1 MCQLFLQLPTPLL
14 PLGQCPLQP
23 PLYVVAKEQAWSR
36 SQFPSRSKNAAAA
49 RTPLPCRVTAH
60 KDTLL
65 LMPRLEGTL
74 HVACDGAL
82 QAFELG
88 AQTLQQLF
96 LAVPQ
101 LHQLSLLLPN

>member
-23 PLYVVAKEQAWSR
+23 PLCIVAKEQAWSR
-36 SQFPSRSKNAAAA
+36 SHFPSRSKNAAAA
-49 RTPLPCRVTAH
+49 PTPLPCRVTAH

-65 LMPRLEGTL
+65 FMPRLEGTF
-74 HVACDGAL
+74 HMACDGAL

-101 LHQLSLLLPN
+101 LRQLSLLLPN

>member
-1 MCQLFLQLPTPLL
+1 MVPECCS
-14 PLGQCPLQP
+14 CP
-23 PLYVVAKEQAWSR
+23 Y
-36 SQFPSRSKNAAAA
+36 PSS
-49 RTPLPCRVTAH
+49 TAQ

-65 LMPRLEGTL
+65 FMPRLEGTFYM
-74 HVACDGAL
+74 ACDGAL

-101 LHQLSLLLPN
+101 FHQLSLLLPN